1 MKRRL
6 LLGITLAAAA
16 PSIANAQEVPA
27 VLSLSARDT
36 LDLWA
41 NVSGG
46 KRTGFTEL
54 NKLQLGGT
62 LATDRLGLNGFSVH
76 VQLFRTDG
84 SSLSEKVGDI
94 QTVDSIDA
102 RPVTRLFESWVEQ
115 KVGDDNR
122 SFAVRV
128 GLMDLNADY
137 DSIQTSSL
145 FVNSSQGIGADVAR
159 SGLNGPSIYPVSS
172 LGVRISWLPNKR
184 WTFRI
189 AAFDGVPGD
198 LDHPRAFV
206 SAKLSSR
213 DGALLI
219 GQTDYHL
226 SEKAKIEAGAWR
238 YSTFLAAVSRKA
250 LTYPDQGAYIS
261 VEGPL
266 PHLDKLSAWMR
277 LGVADSR
284 AQSVT
289 TYLGAGLVAQ
299 DIVPGRPNDRLG
311 LAVARAMIG
320 EPARRAARLPSA
332 ETDFELS
339 YQLKIQGTFAVQ
351 PDLQYVVHPA
361 SEPHIGNALVF
372 GIRFVLTAGYPKKAP
387 ATEATDPTVPP
398 DGPQPTDDTG
408 AADNS

>member
-1 MKRRL
+1 
-6 LLGITLAAAA
+6 
-16 PSIANAQEVPA
+16 
-27 VLSLSARDT
+27 
-36 LDLWA
+36 
-41 NVSGG
+41 
-46 KRTGFTEL
+46 
-54 NKLQLGGT
+54 
-62 LATDRLGLNGFSVH
+62 
-76 VQLFRTDG
+76 
-84 SSLSEKVGDI
+84 
-94 QTVDSIDA
+94 
-102 RPVTRLFESWVEQ
+102 
-115 KVGDDNR
+115 
-122 SFAVRV
+122 
-128 GLMDLNADY
+128 Y

-339 YQLKIQGTFAVQ
+339 YQLKIQDTFAVQ

-398 DGPQPTDDTG
+398 DGPQPTDDNG
-408 AADNS
+408 AADNP